1 VTRIALLDADPDLAE
16 TVDPAQ
22 LGRARTLLVAP
33 TLEVPGGPWEPAEP
47 LEAAVGLLIVKGA
60 LLREA
65 VAGDVVSMELLG
77 PGDVLVPLAESS
89 LGEFVEVEVRWSA
102 LMPSQLAIVSPSLV
116 QRLSEW
122 PSVLAVMMQRM
133 AERSA
138 RQAVMQAICHNP
150 RVEARLRGVLWHLAD
165 RWGRVTPVG
174 VVLPLRL
181 THEALA
187 HLVGAQ
193 RPTVSTALKALH
205 DAGEFTRR
213 RDGAWVLLPE
223 SQERLEQLQRRV
235 TAMRPTLAMLQ
246 NGDSVSRTLPEQ
258 IERLQIAWEQQ
269 SASMMVLRRRMAEL
283 RAEAQELTSGVRR
296 YRASGPDEPPSLP

>member
-22 LGRARTLLVAP
+22 LGRARSVLVAP

-65 VAGDVVSMELLG
+65 VASDVVSMELLG
-77 PGDVLVPLAESS
+77 PGDVIVPLAESS
-89 LGEFVEVEVRWSA
+89 PGAFVEAEVRWSA
-102 LMPSQLAIVSPSLV
+102 LMPSQLAIVSPSIV
-116 QRLSEW
+116 QLLSEW
-122 PSVLAVMMQRM
+122 PSVLAVLMQRM

-138 RQAVMQAICHNP
+138 RQAVVQAICHNP

-165 RWGRVTPVG
+165 RWGRVTPAG

-205 DAGEFTRR
+205 DAGEITRR

-235 TAMRPTLAMLQ
+235 TTLPTLAMVQ
-246 NGDSVSRTLPEQ
+246 DGDSRSRTLHEQ
-258 IERLQIAWEQQ
+258 IERLQVAWEQQ
-269 SASMMVLRRRMAEL
+269 SASMMVLHKRMAEL
-283 RAEAQELTSGVRR
+283 RAEAQELTNGVRR
-296 YRASGPDEPPSLP
+296 YRESGPDEPASPP

>member
-22 LGRARTLLVAP
+22 LGRARSVLVAP

-65 VAGDVVSMELLG
+65 VASDVVSMELLG
-77 PGDVLVPLAESS
+77 PGDVIVPLAESS
-89 LGEFVEVEVRWSA
+89 PGAFVEAEVRWSA
-102 LMPSQLAIVSPSLV
+102 LMPSQLAIVSPSIV
-116 QRLSEW
+116 QLLSEW
-122 PSVLAVMMQRM
+122 PSVLAVLMQRM

-138 RQAVMQAICHNP
+138 RQAVVQAICHNP

-165 RWGRVTPVG
+165 RWGRVTPAG

-205 DAGEFTRR
+205 DAGEITRR

-235 TAMRPTLAMLQ
+235 TTLPTLAMVQ
-246 NGDSVSRTLPEQ
+246 DGDSRSRTLHEQ
-258 IERLQIAWEQQ
+258 IERLQVAWEQQ
-269 SASMMVLRRRMAEL
+269 SASMMVLHKRMAEL
-283 RAEAQELTSGVRR
+283 RAETHELTNGVRR
-296 YRASGPDEPPSLP
+296 YRESGPDEPASPP